1 VYLSALPSRRQATV
15 RCLIALLTAL
25 GRIALGTTTL
35 AAARSALL
43 ALLVLYGFAPT
54 VFAACRLPTAIFVL
68 RRHRRLH
75 RRLRRLD
82 AGEREL
88 VVALRRH
95 LDELPETQ
103 HPLGL

>member
-1 VYLSALPSRRQATV
+1 VYLSALPTRRQATI

-25 GRIALGTTTL
+25 GCIALGMTIL
-35 AAARSALL
+35 AATPSAL
-43 ALLVLYGFAPT
+43 VLCGLAPT
-54 VFAACRLPTAIFVL
+54 VFAASRLPAAIFVL

-88 VVALRRH
+88 VAALRRH

>member
-1 VYLSALPSRRQATV
+1 VYVSALPTRRQATV

-25 GRIALGTTTL
+25 GCIALGTTTL
-35 AAARSALL
+35 AVGPPALL
-43 ALLVLYGFAPT
+43 PPLVLCGFAPT
-54 VFAACRLPTAIFVL
+54 VFAACRLPAAIFVL

-88 VVALRRH
+88 VAALRRH
-95 LDELPETQ
+95 LDELPERQ

>member
-1 VYLSALPSRRQATV
+1 VHLSALPTRRQATI
-15 RCLIALLTAL
+15 RRLIALLTAL
-25 GRIALGTTTL
+25 GCIALGMTTL
-35 AAARSALL
+35 AAPWALL
-43 ALLVLYGFAPT
+43 PLLSLCGFE
-54 VFAACRLPTAIFVL
+54 AIIVL

-82 AGEREL
+82 AGQREL
-88 VVALRRH
+88 VAALRRH